1 MSIDCI
7 FCVLDLI
14 LILQKHDGGHEEDAL
29 LASSDS
35 GGSAYPPSSSS
46 AVSPSNISIQDVQP
60 LPQPATAVPVY
71 TPYHPRMLSTRNQSY
86 DVDSEV
92 ILKPPKNKS
101 YKPNEIKLLGKR
113 FRKVDLRGALIGT
126 GYDTRQK
133 LLYRNL
139 EGVNIIYS
147 SLPHEEQLE
156 VDALVEYDPL
166 AVNQACG
173 IAQSSGNGG
182 EMVIVV
188 VRYQKYTK

>member
-1 MSIDCI
+1 MEKKKPK
-7 FCVLDLI
+7 LR
-14 LILQKHDGGHEEDAL
+14 
-29 LASSDS
+29 SS
-35 GGSAYPPSSSS
+35 G
-46 AVSPSNISIQDVQP
+46 
-60 LPQPATAVPVY
+60 
-71 TPYHPRMLSTRNQSY
+71 
-86 DVDSEV
+86 V

-147 SLPHEEQLE
+147 SLSHELE

>member
-1 MSIDCI
+1 
-7 FCVLDLI
+7 VEKKKPKLR
-14 LILQKHDGGHEEDAL
+14 
-29 LASSDS
+29 SS
-35 GGSAYPPSSSS
+35 G
-46 AVSPSNISIQDVQP
+46 
-60 LPQPATAVPVY
+60 
-71 TPYHPRMLSTRNQSY
+71 
-86 DVDSEV
+86 V

-113 FRKVDLRGALIGT
+113 FIRVDLRGALIGT

-139 EGVNIIYS
+139 QGVNIIYS
-147 SLPHEEQLE
+147 SLSHEEQLE

>member
-1 MSIDCI
+1 MW
-7 FCVLDLI
+7 
-14 LILQKHDGGHEEDAL
+14 
-29 LASSDS
+29 SDTK
-35 GGSAYPPSSSS
+35 A
-46 AVSPSNISIQDVQP
+46 
-60 LPQPATAVPVY
+60 PQEQIMQA
-71 TPYHPRMLSTRNQSY
+71 
-86 DVDSEV
+86 
-92 ILKPPKNKS
+92 KWNK
-101 YKPNEIKLLGKR
+101 IAGKR

-147 SLPHEEQLE
+147 SLSHELE

-188 VRYQKYTK
+188 VRYQKYTKWYSTIIAHKLKESILLVLCIREIVL

>member
-1 MSIDCI
+1 MEKKKPKLRC
-7 FCVLDLI
+7 
-14 LILQKHDGGHEEDAL
+14 G
-29 LASSDS
+29 
-35 GGSAYPPSSSS
+35 
-46 AVSPSNISIQDVQP
+46 
-60 LPQPATAVPVY
+60 
-71 TPYHPRMLSTRNQSY
+71 
-86 DVDSEV
+86 V

-147 SLPHEEQLE
+147 SLSHEALVEYDLF
-156 VDALVEYDPL
+156 DALVEYDPL

-188 VRYQKYTK
+188 VRFQKYTK

>member
-1 MSIDCI
+1 M
-7 FCVLDLI
+7 
-14 LILQKHDGGHEEDAL
+14 
-29 LASSDS
+29 
-35 GGSAYPPSSSS
+35 
-46 AVSPSNISIQDVQP
+46 
-60 LPQPATAVPVY
+60 
-71 TPYHPRMLSTRNQSY
+71 
-86 DVDSEV
+86 

-113 FRKVDLRGALIGT
+113 FRKVTKILIGT

-147 SLPHEEQLE
+147 SLSHEEQLE

>member
-1 MSIDCI
+1 MPC
-7 FCVLDLI
+7 
-14 LILQKHDGGHEEDAL
+14 G
-29 LASSDS
+29 
-35 GGSAYPPSSSS
+35 
-46 AVSPSNISIQDVQP
+46 
-60 LPQPATAVPVY
+60 
-71 TPYHPRMLSTRNQSY
+71 
-86 DVDSEV
+86 V

-147 SLPHEEQLE
+147 SLSHEEQLE

>member
-1 MSIDCI
+1 VEKKKPKLRC
-7 FCVLDLI
+7 
-14 LILQKHDGGHEEDAL
+14 G
-29 LASSDS
+29 
-35 GGSAYPPSSSS
+35 
-46 AVSPSNISIQDVQP
+46 
-60 LPQPATAVPVY
+60 
-71 TPYHPRMLSTRNQSY
+71 
-86 DVDSEV
+86 V

-147 SLPHEEQLE
+147 SLSHELE